1 MSYLVIP
8 KSIQT
13 YNQGKNK
20 NIDIYVFTYIKLCS
34 NFNTG
39 ISNITEKTL
48 SKLTDIPLGTVE
60 NIISRLKKDDS
71 LLKVETKQMNETIRK
86 NIYKFE
92 INPDHHFYID
102 TQFFYSDI
110 PLEIKGFLLLLKS
123 IAFNNTNTILTKS
136 GKNNKVNISDIAR
149 KLNQDRDKV
158 SKLLKQ
164 CIALNQ
170 LKEIDNGFIILN
182 EHILLSVKE
191 TAENLAYKVISDF
204 CNSKGIVP
212 PVRNNDILTIICTK
226 YDLFGYLSDSIEDE
240 RNLYYQIYKRCKN
253 VPKTVNLEYFLKS
266 LCNIDL
272 PKKDHTKQNFD
283 FIQL

>member
-20 NIDIYVFTYIKLCS
+20 NIDIYVFSYIKLCS
-34 NFNTG
+34 DFKTG

-102 TQFFYSDI
+102 TQFFYSDL
-110 PLEIKGFLLLLKS
+110 PLEIRGFLLLLKS
-123 IAFNNTNTILTKS
+123 IALIIQIL
-136 GKNNKVNISDIAR
+136 
-149 KLNQDRDKV
+149 
-158 SKLLKQ
+158 
-164 CIALNQ
+164 
-170 LKEIDNGFIILN
+170 F
-182 EHILLSVKE
+182 
-191 TAENLAYKVISDF
+191 
-204 CNSKGIVP
+204 
-212 PVRNNDILTIICTK
+212 
-226 YDLFGYLSDSIEDE
+226 
-240 RNLYYQIYKRCKN
+240 
-253 VPKTVNLEYFLKS
+253 
-266 LCNIDL
+266 
-272 PKKDHTKQNFD
+272 
-283 FIQL
+283 